1 MKTHRRFIVLFVV
14 LNLLHTVGSHAQFT
28 LERKHYFTIGNLY
41 PCTYYNGTSYDTI
54 VHSGPNAVWDF
65 SGLLSVDHEDSLYSI
80 LPDTTPF
87 FNAPNTNYN
96 LATLGLWEVNGSMPG
111 FTNSFYSYLVED
123 SGFVSFLGDW
133 GAAGNY
139 ELGYHHYP
147 DPKLYFQFPFQ
158 YGDSVTDAFDGS
170 GFDFSGSGYHH
181 FYGDRTIIADGYG
194 DLMINGNFHANC
206 LRIKVTAQNNDSSM
220 FWIYNNTFV
229 EYYWFDPLLNGP
241 ILEVVFLMNSGTGNP
256 IHRSTRYFYANPPV
270 VGFQEL
276 ISTEDVSVYPNP
288 SSNVIHIDFKSF
300 KNMITVNLIDICGKE
315 VLCKEFANSQ
325 RLTLPV
331 DGLTKGVY
339 MIKVGGPNGFV
350 TRKVIIE

>member
-1 MKTHRRFIVLFVV
+1 MKTHRRFIILFVV

-28 LERKHYFTIGNLY
+28 LERKHYFTMGNLY
-41 PCTYYNGTSYDTI
+41 PCTYYNGTSYDTV
-54 VHSGPNAVWDF
+54 VHAGPNAVWNL
-65 SGLLSVDHEDSLYSI
+65 SGLLSIDHEDSLYCI

-111 FTNSFYSYLVED
+111 YTNSFYSYLVED

-158 YGDSVTDAFDGS
+158 YGDSVTDAYDGS

-181 FYGDRTIIADGYG
+181 FYGDRTIVADGYG
-194 DLMINGNFHANC
+194 DLIINGNVHANC
-206 LRIKVTAQNNDSSM
+206 LRIKVTAHNNDSSM
-220 FWIYNNTFV
+220 FWINNYTFE

-241 ILEVVFLMNSGTGNP
+241 ILEVIFGLSSGSTNP
-256 IHRSTRYFYANPPV
+256 NHRSTRYFYSNPPV
-270 VGFQEL
+270 VGVQEL
-276 ISTEDVSVYPNP
+276 AAGSEIKVYPIP
-288 SSNVIHIDFKSF
+288 ASNHIQIDFNISENGMTVELLDLSGRLVSQMVT
-300 KNMITVNLIDICGKE
+300 KNTNTLSVPVNML
-315 VLCKEFANSQ
+315 S
-325 RLTLPV
+325 
-331 DGLTKGVY
+331 KGVY
-339 MIKVGGPNGFV
+339 LLRLKTEEGSRL
-350 TRKVIIE
+350 RKVIVH